1 MVMVNSALTIHYL
14 GDFAVI
20 IIVLGKEAEVFFHVK
35 ILETLCHKG
44 SDTLLPIR
52 LQSVTIFIVG
62 V

>member
-1 MVMVNSALTIHYL
+1 MNRGSTIHYL
-14 GDFAVI
+14 DDFAVI

-44 SDTLLPIR
+44 SDTLLPTR

>member
-1 MVMVNSALTIHYL
+1 MNSGSTIHYL
-14 GDFAVI
+14 DDFAVI

-52 LQSVTIFIVG
+52 LQNVTMFIVG